1 MRLFYI
7 LVRAFRV
14 RNTKVPIRDSL
25 TNRVK
30 VPFLLPIFILFS
42 LFRFIN
48 YITFR
53 LCSKDRRFRPS
64 FLVIRGTI
72 HTCISI
78 RDFFIFSR
86 EKMEDVRGIR

>member
-25 TNRVK
+25 TIRVK
-30 VPFLLPIFILFS
+30 VSFLLPIFILFS

-53 LCSKDRRFRPS
+53 LRSKNRRFRPS
-64 FLVIRGTI
+64 FLVGTKSDSYVYI
-72 HTCISI
+72 DTRLFHL
-78 RDFFIFSR
+78 FAR
-86 EKMEDVRGIR
+86 EDGGC